1 MRRLNMAQ
9 RIVVIVGLGFVLL
22 LLGSWLTSLGTHPLS
37 GWTGY
42 APLNE
47 SDIPSVGGLPLGC
60 DSYSG

>member
-1 MRRLNMAQ
+1 
-9 RIVVIVGLGFVLL
+9 
-22 LLGSWLTSLGTHPLS
+22 LTSLGTHPLS

-47 SDIPSVGGLPLGC
+47 SDIPSIGGLPLGC